1 MNEDNLNKAGKGEL
15 TQIKRDFDCQV
26 HSSLRSL
33 NQLMFTK
40 CLIVLRI
47 LSVIPPKRYKH
58 QEMFHKPRKSNILAT
73 EEALKREDY
82 RMVIT

>member
-26 HSSLRSL
+26 HSSPRSL

-40 CLIVLRI
+40 CLMVLR
-47 LSVIPPKRYKH
+47 LYAKDRV
-58 QEMFHKPRKSNILAT
+58 
-73 EEALKREDY
+73 
-82 RMVIT
+82 